1 MAVTNFRVGDKAVYP
16 KHGVGVV
23 SAIEEKEIY
32 GQTQKFY
39 VLRILENDMKVMV
52 PESAAKNNGL
62 RKIITTRE
70 VEEVFKVLKDHNNA
84 STDHHQTWNRRYR
97 EYREKLNSG
106 DVRRIAEVLRDLSI
120 LKFHKDLSFSER
132 KTLDNARSLLT
143 KELAIAMKM
152 KEDEV
157 GEEIDSCFDA

>member
-1 MAVTNFRVGDKAVYP
+1 MPVSFRVGEKAVYP

-32 GQTQKFY
+32 PGHSQKFY

-52 PESAAKNNGL
+52 PESAAKSNGL
-62 RKIITTRE
+62 RKIISSKQ
-70 VEEVFKVLKDHNNA
+70 VEEVFKVLKDHTNA
-84 STDHHQTWNRRYR
+84 STDHNQTWNRRHR
-97 EYREKLNSG
+97 EYREKLNGG

-152 KEDEV
+152 NEDEV
-157 GEEIDSCFDA
+157 SEEIDSCFEA